1 MRCLCW
7 LTLNKAKGR
16 RCLGLIKLT
25 EFNIGGYSKG
35 YVFIFKNG
43 SFKPK
48 HKFLTKLVRA
58 FCCKYVDCYPKF
70 LLSLSLHHVF
80 NFMSSLLLPWVM
92 LPPPKVSMPTR
103 FLRQK
108 NGKLWQNPSWMIANG
123 NSAPEETWT
132 TVLYSFFEG

>member
-1 MRCLCW
+1 MSDSLRPH
-7 LTLNKAKGR
+7 
-16 RCLGLIKLT
+16 GLQHTRFPCPLPTPRIVK
-25 EFNIGGYSKG
+25 NHVHSKG

-48 HKFLTKLVRA
+48 HKFLTKLFRA
-58 FCCKYVDCYPKF
+58 FCCKYVDFYPKF